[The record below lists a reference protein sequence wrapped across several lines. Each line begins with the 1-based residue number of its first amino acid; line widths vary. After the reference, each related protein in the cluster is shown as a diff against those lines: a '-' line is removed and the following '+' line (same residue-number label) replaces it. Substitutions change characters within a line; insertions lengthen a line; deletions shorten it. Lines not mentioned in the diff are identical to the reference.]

1 LEELTMD
8 IKTTIREL
16 KQAGVSRPD
25 IVWAF
30 PYHPRT
36 QDRATFIA
44 HAFGVSFK
52 EAIALLAAATV
63 ADSAAADYEDVVPLA
78 MRFGNW
84 VAEHF
89 DYLDTQDTEQDL
101 RHVTALLF
109 ELAPDADSDSP
120 SDPDGDDLDDDDD
133 DDFEDL
139 DDEGLED
146 LA

>member
-1 LEELTMD
+1 MD

-30 PYHPRT
+30 PYHPHT

-89 DYLDTQDTEQDL
+89 DYLTTQDTEQDL
-101 RHVTALLF
+101 RHVAALLF
-109 ELAPDADSDSP
+109 ELAPDSDPYSP
-120 SDPDGDDLDDDDD
+120 SDQDDDDTELDPDFD
-133 DDFEDL
+133 DDVDLEDE
-139 DDEGLED
+139 DLED